1 MMTDK
6 NQTGKDATNLGPAP
20 DDSAPK
26 AAKPS
31 EATRELTDEEIAAV
45 AGGLSHKPNPPPM
58 MPLGG
63 G

>member
-6 NQTGKDATNLGPAP
+6 NQTEEDAKNLVTPQ

-31 EATRELTDEEIAAV
+31 EATQELTDEEIAAV
-45 AGGLSHKPNPPPM
+45 AGGLNVVQHKTKWTPYTP
-58 MPLGG
+58 
-63 G
+63 